1 MNPFIAFCLS
11 VAARVFV
18 QVLRNMPN
26 DQEVLTSLEF
36 LLSVMQA
43 MKKKNPLSE
52 TFLLQLSLEIE
63 GAGLDVI
70 LNNPDFSSSALK
82 ETVC

>member
-1 MNPFIAFCLS
+1 MQILK
-11 VAARVFV
+11 
-18 QVLRNMPN
+18 NMPN
-26 DQEVLTSLEF
+26 DQEVLASLEF

-43 MKKKNPLSE
+43 MKKRNPLSE

-70 LNNPDFSSSALK
+70 LNNPDFSSATLK
-82 ETVC
+82 ETVR